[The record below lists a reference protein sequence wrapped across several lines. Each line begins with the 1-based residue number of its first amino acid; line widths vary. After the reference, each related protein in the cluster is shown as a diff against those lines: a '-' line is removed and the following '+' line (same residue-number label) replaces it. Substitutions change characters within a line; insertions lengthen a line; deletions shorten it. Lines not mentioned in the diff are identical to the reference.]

1 MITFEALYYN
11 YWSIVSKKKIDFY
24 HCRHMINHEST
35 NTIVLMSSR
44 KASCNLSA
52 TGLGSVVLD
61 ECKEKTS
68 MDSEEPQNKIVA

>member
-1 MITFEALYYN
+1 
-11 YWSIVSKKKIDFY
+11 
-24 HCRHMINHEST
+24 MINHEST

-68 MDSEEPQNKIVA
+68 MDSEEPQNKIIA